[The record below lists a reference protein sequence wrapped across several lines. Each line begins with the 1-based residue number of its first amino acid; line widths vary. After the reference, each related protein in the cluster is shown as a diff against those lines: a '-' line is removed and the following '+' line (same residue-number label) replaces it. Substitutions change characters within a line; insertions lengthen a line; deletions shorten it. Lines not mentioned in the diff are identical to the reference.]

1 MTTGEPSPEEDK
13 DRAGFEEIAA
23 RQRQVGPIGEFLYF
37 LRRTRKWWLLLI
49 LVPLL
54 VVGAVLVIG
63 STAAGPLIYTL
74 F

>member
-1 MTTGEPSPEEDK
+1 MSTDDPSPEEGDGK
-13 DRAGFEEIAA
+13 ASFERIAA
-23 RQRQVGPIGEFLYF
+23 QEGQVGPVGEFLYF

-49 LVPLL
+49 VVPLL
-54 VVGAVLVIG
+54 IVGAVLVIG